1 LRIYCIL
8 AILVPF
14 SWWSIPHPARGQ
26 EPIAQDSTLAES
38 QTPGYDRP
46 VDPNLYLI
54 RPGEVL
60 TVTLLKTNLPT
71 LRLAVNAEGKLVH
84 AMLGIYDLRGMTLT
98 QVRQRLLEPLAR
110 QYNAKEI
117 DISIG
122 SPTMVTI
129 TVLGAVGKPGSYKG
143 WTSQRV
149 SDMIL
154 AAGGLTS
161 DGSSR
166 RILFS
171 GGPVPIPVDLDRA
184 TYLGQDSLNPRLYA
198 GYRIEVP
205 YRSNSRVQVVGEVQR
220 PREIELLP
228 GDSVA
233 SLLKMAGGVGRS
245 VAEPVIEL
253 VGRPGKML
261 TGGDVV
267 SGGEIIGVRD
277 ARIGASLPIIVMGEV
292 NTPGQY
298 SVQAGM
304 NLAQA
309 IQKAGGTTAGANL
322 SRVTVFRQAETEVWS
337 KAEQLRYAIDG
348 LTNNTD
354 MMSFALRAGDS
365 VVVPRVL
372 GFVKVSGLVVHAT
385 AVPYASGKTAG
396 YYINAA
402 GGFLPKADRSG
413 VNLINRITNLS
424 SRVDISA
431 QVQDGDEITVV
442 PLEAKP

>member
-1 LRIYCIL
+1 LW
-8 AILVPF
+8 LVP
-14 SWWSIPHPARGQ
+14 PPTQGQ
-26 EPIAQDSTLAES
+26 ALIVRDSAWAES
-38 QTPGYDRP
+38 QAPAYDRP
-46 VDPNLYLI
+46 VNPNLYLI

-60 TVTLLKTNLPT
+60 TVTFLKTSLSN

-84 AMLGIYDLRGMTLT
+84 STLGMYDLRGMTLT
-98 QVRQRLLEPLAR
+98 QVRQRLQEPLAR
-110 QYNAKEI
+110 QYNAREI

-122 SPTMVTI
+122 APTMVTI
-129 TVLGAVGKPGSYKG
+129 TVLGAVALPGSYQG

-149 SDMIL
+149 SDMITV
-154 AAGGLTS
+154 AGGLTS

-171 GGPVPIPVDLDRA
+171 GGPVSIPVDLDRA

-205 YRSNSRVQVVGEVQR
+205 YRSEARVQVIGEVQR

-233 SLLKMAGGVGRS
+233 SLLKMAGGVSRS

-253 VGRPGKML
+253 LGQQGKRL
-261 TGGDVV
+261 NGSDVV

-277 ARIGASLPIIVMGEV
+277 ARIGASQPILIMGEV
-292 NTPGQY
+292 MTPGQY
-298 SVQAGM
+298 PAQVELT
-304 NLAQA
+304 LAQA

-322 SRVTVFRQAETEVWS
+322 SRVTVFRQAETEAWS
-337 KAEQLRYAIDG
+337 KVEQFRYAIDG
-348 LTNNTD
+348 LTHNGD

-372 GFVKVSGLVVHAT
+372 GFVKVSGLVVRAT
-385 AVPYASGKTAG
+385 VVPYATGKTAG

-402 GGFLPKADRSG
+402 GGVLPKADRTE
-413 VNLINRITNLS
+413 VNLTNRITNLS
-424 SRVDISA
+424 SRVDVST

-442 PLEAKP
+442 PLEATP